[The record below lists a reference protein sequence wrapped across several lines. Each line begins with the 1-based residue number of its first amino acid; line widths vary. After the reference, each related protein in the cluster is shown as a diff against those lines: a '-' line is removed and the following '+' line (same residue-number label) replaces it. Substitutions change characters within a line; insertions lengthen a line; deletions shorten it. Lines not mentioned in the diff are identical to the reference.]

1 MKNRLKLIRKELHL
15 SQQQLADFLH
25 VSRKTYGI
33 YERGERPLTP
43 HMIHI
48 LQERLQIS
56 PEGLQE
62 ESEPAPV
69 FPASDDEEDLL
80 RMYRR
85 LDPAGKDYIM
95 DALICEESLSS
106 LYRKNRVH

>member
-1 MKNRLKLIRKELHL
+1 MNTRLKLIRKELHL

-48 LQERLQIS
+48 LQERLGIP
-56 PEGLQE
+56 PERLRD
-62 ESEPAPV
+62 ESGPSPV
-69 FPASDDEEDLL
+69 FPASGDEEDLL

-85 LDPAGKDYIM
+85 LDPAGKNYIM
-95 DALICEESLSS
+95 DVLVCEESLSD
-106 LYRKNRVH
+106 LYRKNRPR